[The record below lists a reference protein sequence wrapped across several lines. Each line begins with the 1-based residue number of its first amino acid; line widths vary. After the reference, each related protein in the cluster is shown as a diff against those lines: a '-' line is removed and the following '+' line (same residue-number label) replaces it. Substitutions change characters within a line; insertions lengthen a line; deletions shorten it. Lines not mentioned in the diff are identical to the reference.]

1 MQNVMNRLL
10 QTYGQPAVLMT
21 GGENL
26 PVQVFFHSINSQS
39 WQNMEHS
46 YASLGRIPRGQYIC
60 VLPAGFPGV
69 EGDSLVLQG
78 REFEVRKLEEMYLGT
93 QVAYIW
99 GLCVERGA

>member
-1 MQNVMNRLL
+1 MRRLMDGFFSR
-10 QTYGQPAVLMT
+10 YGTEAVIT
-21 GGENL
+21 SEESAKKAK
-26 PVQVFFHSINSQS
+26 VFFHSINSQS

-60 VLPAGFPGV
+60 VLPAGFPGR

-93 QVAYIW
+93 KVAYIW